1 MRMYP
6 RTYWENE
13 VWNPPHR
20 YTMTDAGGGQYDV
33 ARAGTRQNVGTPQDS
48 DHFNNL
54 ERGVEDVSVTA
65 ALMLNMIRRLQWDTD
80 VEKKTVT
87 LTNTDSYPFN
97 NSTQTVAL
105 AELRN
110 NLDYSVEAE
119 VLSSTGSV
127 LEVKVFDKQ
136 LNGFKVKFEGSGSAA
151 VVRLKIT
158 GGLI

>member
-1 MRMYP
+1 MYP
-6 RTYWENE
+6 RTTWKND
-13 VWNPPHR
+13 VWNPANR
-20 YTMTDAGGGQYDV
+20 RRMTEVENGVYDV
-33 ARAGTRQNVGTPQDS
+33 ERVGTHMEVGTPQDK
-48 DHFNNL
+48 DHFNNM
-54 ERGVEDVSVTA
+54 EHGISDNA
-65 ALMLNMIRRLQWDTD
+65 AAIAVMLNMVRQLQWDTG

-119 VLSSTGSV
+119 VLSKTGPV
-127 LEVKVFDKQ
+127 LEVKVYDKQ
-136 LNGFKVKFEGSGSAA
+136 LNGFKVKFEGSGNSA

-158 GGLI
+158 GGLV

>member
-1 MRMYP
+1 MYE
-6 RTYWENE
+6 RTHWQNDVY
-13 VWNPPHR
+13 NPPNR
-20 YTMTDAGGGQYDV
+20 VNLTEQQDGSYLV
-33 ARAGTRQNVGTPQDS
+33 EKAGTHMEVGTPQDK

-54 ERGVEDVSVTA
+54 EHGLVDVTATA
-65 ALMLNMIRRLQWDTD
+65 ALMLNMIRQLQEDTD

-119 VLSSTGSV
+119 VLSKVGPV
-127 LEVKVFDKQ
+127 GGIEVFDKQ
-136 LNGFKVKFEGSGSAA
+136 LNGFKVKFFGSGTAA
-151 VVRLKIT
+151 TVRLKIT
-158 GGLI
+158 GGIT

>member
-1 MRMYP
+1 MYR
-6 RTYWENE
+6 RTFWQNDVY
-13 VWNPPHR
+13 NPPDR
-20 YTMTDAGGGQYDV
+20 VNLTDLGGGVFQV
-33 ARAGTRQNVGTPQDS
+33 SKVGTHMEVGTPQDK
-48 DHFNNL
+48 DHFNNM
-54 ERGVEDVSVTA
+54 EHGISDNA
-65 ALMLNMIRRLQWDTD
+65 AAIAVMLNMVRQLQWDTG

-87 LTNTDSYPFN
+87 LANTDRYPFN
-97 NSTQTVAL
+97 NSAQTVAL

-127 LEVKVFDKQ
+127 QEVKVFDKQ

>member
-1 MRMYP
+1 MYP
-6 RTYWENE
+6 RTTWKNDVWVPANRRRMTE
-13 VWNPPHR
+13 VE
-20 YTMTDAGGGQYDV
+20 TGVYDV
-33 ARAGTRQNVGTPQDS
+33 ERVGTHMEEGTPQDR
-48 DHFNNL
+48 DHFNNM
-54 ERGVEDVSVTA
+54 EHGISDNA
-65 ALMLNMIRRLQWDTD
+65 AAIALMLNMIRRLQWDTD